1 MTLTVDAGRQHQ
13 QSQES
18 GGSQVGSAAVAAVA
32 NKWIGQSVTRLEDPP
47 LVRGHG
53 RFAGD
58 ISFAHQLHMRLVR
71 ANHAHGKI
79 VAIDASAALALPG
92 VVAVWTAADIADVP
106 PIDFREGRIPA
117 LEPYRQPVL
126 ATEKVRYVGEPVAA
140 VFADDP
146 YVAEDAAELVA
157 LEVEE
162 LPVLLAAEAEPVEF
176 FTGRTTEVCIIRQGY
191 GDVDAVLRAAP
202 MVVELEL
209 AIGRHSGVPLET
221 RGAIGRYDAARD
233 ILQLHGAAKVPH
245 RNRDL
250 LARMLK
256 RAPSSIHVLESHV
269 GGGFGIRGELYPEDV
284 LVCVAAM
291 RLNRPVKWLEDRR
304 EHLMAANQ
312 SRQQLHRLR
321 AAVDDEGRI
330 LAIDDCYFHDQGA
343 YVRTHAARVVHMTAG
358 ILPGPYRVPAY
369 RAVGHFR
376 LTNKT
381 PAATYRAPG
390 RYETTFVRER
400 LIDAIATKLGTD
412 PNEVRRRNAIAA
424 DEMPY
429 HRPLE
434 ALGEEI
440 EHDSGDY
447 VGLLDK
453 LLARLEWDKR
463 KVELAR
469 RRAGGEAV
477 GAGFA
482 MFVEKSG
489 LGPADGVR
497 IEVDSSGAVELITG
511 GASLGQGFETVM
523 AQVCAEVLG
532 IDYRRV
538 RVTHGQTDRITYGIG
553 AHASR
558 ATVMTA
564 SATHDG
570 AVKLRAKAIEAAASL
585 MQAHPETLEIIDG
598 NVRRKDDP
606 AGPSI
611 SLGDI
616 AEHLTPTS
624 KTLGG
629 RVPGL
634 SAEGWFRVKHQVYPY
649 GIHFAVVKV
658 DRDTGSVAVEDY
670 VIAYDI
676 GRAINPAL
684 VKGQIVGGF
693 AQGMGGALLE
703 EFTYNERGD
712 PLATTFADYLLP
724 TAREVANVHVI
735 LREDYMSP
743 LNPLGIKGAGESGI
757 TGVGAA
763 IASAIDD
770 AIGMPGAVRQ
780 LPVTPQRLKEILSR
794 QHNSSS
800 CVRAAS

>member
-1 MTLTVDAGRQHQ
+1 MTAGN
-13 QSQES
+13 
-18 GGSQVGSAAVAAVA
+18 
-32 NKWIGQSVTRLEDPP
+32 NKWIGQSVERLEDPP
-47 LVRGHG
+47 LVRGRG
-53 RFAGD
+53 RFAAD
-58 ISFAHQLHMRLVR
+58 ISFPHQLHMRIVR
-71 ANHAHGKI
+71 ANHAHGRI
-79 VAIDASAALALPG
+79 AAIDTSAARALPG
-92 VVAVWTAADIADVP
+92 VVAVWSAADIADIP

-126 ATEKVRYVGEPVAA
+126 AIDKVRYVGDPVAA
-140 VFADDP
+140 VFAEDP
-146 YVAEDAAELVA
+146 YVAEDAADLVV
-157 LEVEE
+157 LEIEE
-162 LPVLLAAEAEPVEF
+162 LPILLAAEAEPGEF
-176 FTGRTTEVCIIRQGY
+176 SAGRNTEVAVIHQGY
-191 GDVDAVLRAAP
+191 GDVDAVLRSAP
-202 MVVELEL
+202 LVVELEL
-209 AIGRHSGVPLET
+209 GIGRHSGVPLEA
-221 RGAIGRYDAARD
+221 RGAIGRYDASRD
-233 ILQLHGAAKVPH
+233 ILELHGAAKVPH

-256 RAPSSIHVLESHV
+256 LTPSSIHVHEAHV

-284 LVCVAAM
+284 LVCVGAM
-291 RLNRPVKWLEDRR
+291 RLGRPVKWIEDRR
-304 EHLMAANQ
+304 EHLIAANH
-312 SRQQLHRLR
+312 SRQQLHRIR
-321 AAVDDEGRI
+321 AAVDNDGRI
-330 LAIDDCYFHDQGA
+330 LAIDDRYFHDQGA

-400 LIDAIATKLGTD
+400 LVDAIAVKLGI
-412 PNEVRRRNAIAA
+412 VRRRNAISP

-453 LLARLEWDKR
+453 LLVALGWDKL
-463 KVELAR
+463 KAELVAR
-469 RRAGGEAV
+469 RAAGEAV

-497 IEVDSSGAVELITG
+497 IEVDTSGAVELITG

-523 AQVCAEVLG
+523 AQVCAEMLG
-532 IDYRRV
+532 VDYRRV
-538 RVTHGQTDRITYGIG
+538 RVTHGQTDRIAYGIG

-564 SATHDG
+564 SATHNG
-570 AVKLRAKAIEAAASL
+570 ALKLRAKALDMAAEL
-585 MQAHPETLEIIDG
+585 MQAPADALDIVDG
-598 NVRRKDDP
+598 KVVRKDQP
-606 AGPSI
+606 LGPSM
-611 SLGDI
+611 SLGEI
-616 AEHLTPTS
+616 ANHLAPTS
-624 KTLGG
+624 KTLGD
-629 RVPGL
+629 REPGL
-634 SAEGWFRVKHQVYPY
+634 SAEGWFRVEHQVYPY
-649 GIHFAVVKV
+649 GLHFAVVKV
-658 DRDTGSVAVEDY
+658 DRETGGVQVESY
-670 VIAYDI
+670 AIAYDI

-684 VKGQIVGGF
+684 VKAQIVGGF
-693 AQGMGGALLE
+693 AQGLGGALLE

-712 PLATTFADYLLP
+712 PLATTFADYLMP
-724 TAREVANVHVI
+724 TVRETPKVDVI
-735 LREDYMSP
+735 LREDYTSP

-770 AIGMPGAVRQ
+770 AIGMPGAVTQ
-780 LPVTPQRLKEILSR
+780 LPVTPQRLKQILNGR
-794 QHNSSS
+794 SS
-800 CVRAAS
+800 

>member
-1 MTLTVDAGRQHQ
+1 MTTRN
-13 QSQES
+13 
-18 GGSQVGSAAVAAVA
+18 
-32 NKWIGQSVTRLEDPP
+32 NKWIGQSVERLEDPP
-47 LVRGHG
+47 LVRGRG
-53 RFAGD
+53 RFAAD
-58 ISFAHQLHMRLVR
+58 ISFPHQLHMRIVR
-71 ANHAHGKI
+71 ANHAHGRI
-79 VAIDASAALALPG
+79 AAIDASAARALPG
-92 VVAVWTAADIADVP
+92 VVAVWSAPDIADIP

-126 ATEKVRYVGEPVAA
+126 ATDKVRYVGEPVAA
-140 VFADDP
+140 IFAEDP
-146 YVAEDAAELVA
+146 YVAEDAADLVT
-157 LEVEE
+157 LEIEE
-162 LPVLLAAEAEPVEF
+162 LPILLAAEGEPGEF
-176 FTGRTTEVCIIRQGY
+176 SAGRNTEVAVIQQGY
-191 GDVDAVLRAAP
+191 GDVDAVLRSAP
-202 MVVELEL
+202 LVVELEL
-209 AIGRHSGVPLET
+209 GIGRHSGVPLEA
-221 RGAIGRYDAARD
+221 RGAIGRYDASRD
-233 ILQLHGAAKVPH
+233 ILELHGAAKVPH

-250 LARMLK
+250 LARMLNLT
-256 RAPSSIHVLESHV
+256 PSSIHVLESHV

-291 RLNRPVKWLEDRR
+291 RLGRPVKWIEDRR
-304 EHLMAANQ
+304 EHLIAANH
-312 SRQQLHRLR
+312 SRQQLHRIR
-321 AAVDDEGRI
+321 AAIDGEGRI
-330 LAIDDCYFHDQGA
+330 LAIDDRYFHDQGA

-369 RAVGHFR
+369 RAIGHFR

-400 LIDAIATKLGTD
+400 LVDAIAAKLGID
-412 PNEVRRRNAIAA
+412 PNDVRRRNAISA

-453 LLARLEWDKR
+453 LLVALDWDRLKAG
-463 KVELAR
+463 LAR
-469 RRAGGEAV
+469 RQAAGEAV

-497 IEVDSSGAVELITG
+497 IEVDTSGAVELITG

-523 AQVCAEVLG
+523 AQVCAEMLG

-538 RVTHGQTDRITYGIG
+538 RVTHGQTDRIAYGIG

-564 SATHDG
+564 SATYNG
-570 AVKLRAKAIEAAASL
+570 AVKLRAKALDVAAEL
-585 MQAHPETLEIIDG
+585 MQATADTLDIIDG
-598 NVRRKDDP
+598 KVVRKDQP
-606 AGPSI
+606 LGPSM
-611 SLGDI
+611 SLGEI
-616 AEHLTPTS
+616 ANHLAPTS
-624 KTLGG
+624 KTLGN
-629 RVPGL
+629 REPGL
-634 SAEGWFRVKHQVYPY
+634 SAEGWFRVEHQVYPY
-649 GIHFAVVKV
+649 GLHFAVVKV
-658 DRDTGSVAVEDY
+658 DRETGGVRVESY
-670 VIAYDI
+670 AIAYDI

-693 AQGMGGALLE
+693 AQGLGGALLE

-712 PLATTFADYLLP
+712 PLATTFADYLMP
-724 TAREVANVHVI
+724 TVRETPKVDVI
-735 LREDYMSP
+735 LREDYTSP

-770 AIGMPGAVRQ
+770 AIGIPGAVTQ
-780 LPVTPQRLKEILSR
+780 LPVTPQRLKQILNGRS
-794 QHNSSS
+794 N
-800 CVRAAS
+800 